1 MIRANSGLDAP
12 VPLLSLLPQTL
23 PTALAPCKEYP
34 RGRRR
39 KHGESSR
46 WPSHSVRTTST
57 PRCIGIEEER
67 RVQRHSFL
75 AMDDNELI
83 SVCDNLKQLQQVME
97 EINTNVEGITD
108 TNLKDKMSKMSYIEA
123 AQMHLMMA
131 DISINMFY
139 GGFCAWRSHP

>member
-1 MIRANSGLDAP
+1 
-12 VPLLSLLPQTL
+12 
-23 PTALAPCKEYP
+23 
-34 RGRRR
+34 
-39 KHGESSR
+39 
-46 WPSHSVRTTST
+46 
-57 PRCIGIEEER
+57 
-67 RVQRHSFL
+67 
-75 AMDDNELI
+75 
-83 SVCDNLKQLQQVME
+83 ME

>member
-1 MIRANSGLDAP
+1 
-12 VPLLSLLPQTL
+12 
-23 PTALAPCKEYP
+23 
-34 RGRRR
+34 
-39 KHGESSR
+39 
-46 WPSHSVRTTST
+46 
-57 PRCIGIEEER
+57 
-67 RVQRHSFL
+67 
-75 AMDDNELI
+75 MDDNELI

-97 EINTNVEGITD
+97 EINTNVEGITE

>member
-1 MIRANSGLDAP
+1 MIRACSGLDAP
-12 VPLLSLLPQTL
+12 VPLSSLRPQTL
-23 PTALAPCKEYP
+23 PAALALCKEHP
-34 RGRRR
+34 RGRRG

-46 WPSHSVRTTST
+46 WSSHCVRTTSA

-139 GGFCAWRSHP
+139 GGFCERRSHL